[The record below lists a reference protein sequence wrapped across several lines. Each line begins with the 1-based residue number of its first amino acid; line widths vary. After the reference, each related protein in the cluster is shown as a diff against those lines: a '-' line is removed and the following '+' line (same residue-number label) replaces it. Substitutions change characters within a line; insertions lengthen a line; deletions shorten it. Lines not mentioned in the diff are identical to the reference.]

1 MSQPLDL
8 TEIPEGLRSGYNG
21 TGTDIGANL
30 FVTGKYSAVTLPGAI
45 TAPVIGVTRNAGITD
60 KKYGSIAT
68 RGLVLVKVGSGGVT
82 AGQRVG
88 PDASTGRAIPVAPGS
103 GVNAAVAGVCHTTQS
118 EDEYTLVELGVGS
131 MMQGA

>member
-8 TEIPEGLRSGYNG
+8 TEIPEGPRSAYNG
-21 TGTDIGANL
+21 TGSDIGPNL
-30 FVTGKYSAVTLPGAI
+30 FVTGKYSAAALPTAI
-45 TAPVIGVTRNAGITD
+45 TNPVIGVTRNAGILNG
-60 KKYGSIAT
+60 KYGPIAT

-88 PDASTGRAIPVAPGS
+88 PDTSTGRAITVAPGA
-103 GVNAAVAGVCHTTQS
+103 GANASVAGIAQTTQS